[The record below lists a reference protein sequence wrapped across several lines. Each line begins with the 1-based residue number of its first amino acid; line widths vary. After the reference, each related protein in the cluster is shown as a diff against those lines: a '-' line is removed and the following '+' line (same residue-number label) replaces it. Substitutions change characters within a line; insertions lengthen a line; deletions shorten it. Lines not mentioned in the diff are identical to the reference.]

1 MTFATGHPKP
11 RPGAESGDRFGNSV
25 TLPDGRRLAY
35 CDWGEGGAAPVV
47 VLHGAPGS
55 RRFRPDPPVTAA
67 AGVRVVT
74 FDRPGFGA
82 SDRFEGR
89 SLLDTPRDVTV
100 LADHLGLDRFA
111 VVGVSAGGPHALAC
125 AVALGNRVRR
135 VAVASMPGPLDEV
148 PGAWAALP
156 ERIRIAAERARVDP
170 PRAVRGVVRYMQR
183 YAADPIAYLE
193 GGPPADR
200 SVIGDRRWRE
210 MLLADVAEALR
221 PGAEGFADDM
231 VALWRPWGFRLDQ
244 VPAGVRIWHGAQDRR
259 GAPDFECLTA
269 RLPGAR
275 ATEWPDQGHYGVMP
289 RWGEVLAA
297 LAG

>member
-1 MTFATGHPKP
+1 VIAARDG
-11 RPGAESGDRFGNSV
+11 SV
-25 TLPDGRRLAY
+25 TLPDDRRLAY
-35 CDWGEGGAAPVV
+35 CDWGEPGRPPVLL
-47 VLHGAPGS
+47 LHGAPGS
-55 RRFRPDPPVTAA
+55 RRFHPNESATAE
-67 AGVRVVT
+67 AGVRLVT

-89 SLLDTPRDVTV
+89 SLLDTPTDVAA
-100 LADHLGLDRFA
+100 LADYLGLDRFA

-125 AVALGNRVRR
+125 AVALGDRVRR

-170 PRAVRGVVRYMQR
+170 ARAVRGVVRYMQG
-183 YAADPIAYLE
+183 YAAEPAIYLD

-200 SVIGDRRWRE
+200 AVIGDPRWRE

-221 PGAEGFADDM
+221 AGAEGFADDM
-231 VALWRPWGFRLDQ
+231 VALWRPWGFQLDE
-244 VPAGVRIWHGAQDRR
+244 VPAGVRIWHGAQDTR
-259 GAPDFECLTA
+259 GAADFECLRA

-275 ATEWPDQGHYGVMP
+275 ATVWADQGHYGAVP
-289 RWGEVLAA
+289 GWSELLASDSA
-297 LAG
+297 ATC